1 MSAPASDPIPGLAP
15 VTSAAAPRGAGILRQ
30 IARDPMGLLGLTLA
44 TLLVV
49 TGLFADWLAPYDP
62 IAIDV
67 RNRFAGPS
75 WAHPLGTD
83 NLGRDL
89 LSRVIAGSRI
99 ALIVAFCTTFLAM
112 IGGLVLGLIAGYGP
126 RWLDNILLLLFD
138 SIYSFPYIMLALAV
152 ITLFGSSFFI
162 VILVIAVTT
171 LPAYARLVRTSTLGI
186 KNSEFVLAERSLGAR
201 PPRILFRHIMPNILG
216 PLLIIVS
223 MDIPVVIT
231 VEAGLSFLG
240 LGVPP
245 PAPSWGRILNEG
257 YSFIRQSSWIVI
269 AGGLPLILA
278 TLGFTFLGESL
289 RDIFDPRLRKRG

>member
-1 MSAPASDPIPGLAP
+1 MSAPASDLVPTPDRRAELGGGPG
-15 VTSAAAPRGAGILRQ
+15 VIRQ

-44 TLLVV
+44 LLLVI
-49 TGLFADWLAPYDP
+49 TGLFADWLTPYDP
-62 IAIDV
+62 LKIDV
-67 RNRFAGPS
+67 INRFAGPS
-75 WAHPLGTD
+75 LAHPLGTD

-112 IGGLVLGLIAGYGP
+112 VGGLVLGLMAGYGP
-126 RWLDNILLLLFD
+126 RWLDNGLILLFD
-138 SIYSFPYIMLALAV
+138 AVYSFPYIMLALAV
-152 ITLFGSSFFI
+152 ITLFGSSLTM
-162 VILVIAVTT
+162 VVLVIAITT
-171 LPAYARLVRTSTLGI
+171 LPAYARLVRTSTLSV
-186 KNSEFVLAERSLGAR
+186 KNSEFVLAERSLGAG
-201 PPRILFRHIMPNILG
+201 PVRILFRHIMPNIIG

-257 YSFIRQSSWIVI
+257 YSFIRQTPWVVV

-278 TLGFTFLGESL
+278 TLGFTFLGEAL
-289 RDIFDPRLRKRG
+289 RDIFDPKLRKRG

>member
-1 MSAPASDPIPGLAP
+1 MSAPVSDLVPTPDRRAELGGGPG
-15 VTSAAAPRGAGILRQ
+15 VIRQ

-44 TLLVV
+44 LLLVI
-49 TGLFADWLAPYDP
+49 TGLFADWLTPYDP
-62 IAIDV
+62 LKIDV
-67 RNRFAGPS
+67 INRFAGPS
-75 WAHPLGTD
+75 LAHPLGTD

-112 IGGLVLGLIAGYGP
+112 VGGLVLGLMAGYGP
-126 RWLDNILLLLFD
+126 RWLDNGLILLFD
-138 SIYSFPYIMLALAV
+138 AVYSFPYIMLALAV
-152 ITLFGSSFFI
+152 ITLFGSSLAM
-162 VILVIAVTT
+162 VVLVIAITT
-171 LPAYARLVRTSTLGI
+171 LPAYARLVRTSTLSV
-186 KNSEFVLAERSLGAR
+186 KNSEFVLAERSLGAG
-201 PPRILFRHIMPNILG
+201 PVRILFRHIMPNIIG

-257 YSFIRQSSWIVI
+257 YSFIRQTPWVVV

-278 TLGFTFLGESL
+278 TLGFTFLGEAL
-289 RDIFDPRLRKRG
+289 RDIFDPKLRKRG

>member
-1 MSAPASDPIPGLAP
+1 VSAQASDIVEAPAGRDDLG
-15 VTSAAAPRGAGILRQ
+15 RGASVLRQ
-30 IARDPMGLLGLTLA
+30 ITRDPMGLLGLTLA

-62 IAIDV
+62 LKIDV
-67 RNRFAGPS
+67 LNRFVDPS

-83 NLGRDL
+83 NLGRDVF
-89 LSRVIAGSRI
+89 SRVIAGSRI

-126 RWLDNILLLLFD
+126 RWLDNCLILLFD
-138 SIYSFPYIMLALAV
+138 AVYSFPYIMLALAV
-152 ITLFGSSFFI
+152 ITLFGSSLTM
-162 VILVIAVTT
+162 VVVVIAITT
-171 LPAYARLVRTSTLGI
+171 LPAYARLVRTSTLSV
-186 KNSEFVLAERSLGAR
+186 KTSEFVLAERSLGAS
-201 PPRILFRHIMPNILG
+201 PARILFRHIMPNIIG

-257 YSFIRQSSWIVI
+257 YAFIRETPWIVI
-269 AGGLPLILA
+269 GGGLPLILA
-278 TLGFTFLGESL
+278 TLGFTFLGETL
-289 RDIFDPRLRKRG
+289 RDILDPKLRKRS